1 MNATTRNG
9 ARGPDTRMSA
19 WAWRTTSATRRLAAL
34 GARFLRWPATRS
46 LTALALLAAALLA
59 AAAPSPSTAQ
69 DHDIIIRGGR
79 VIDGTGNDW
88 FRADIAINGDRI
100 VRIGRMPGATARRVI
115 DAAGMYVSP
124 GFIDLHSHAD
134 RAMTSIYLEPRRAR
148 SLNSQG
154 LTTVIGGPD
163 GRNAGWPIT
172 SEVEALQSRGH
183 AMNFVPMV
191 GHTTVRS
198 VVMGND
204 YERPATEREIARMQE
219 LVRQGMEAGAWG
231 LGAGIEYRPARFSEP
246 DEIVA
251 LASVVAPYNG
261 FYVAHQR
268 SEAIMPLWQLPSMVD
283 DWPVDGLQGLE
294 ETINIARE
302 TGIRVVASH
311 HKSRGRSSFG
321 RSAHDTVVVNAARAE
336 GLEVYLDVYPYET
349 FGGGARPMI
358 PRWSL
363 VHDSVDTSGGRDSP
377 VYNTNGVFDNAREHL
392 ARRWNDPADR
402 AVIERDIAWI
412 VDHNGGADRVVVV
425 DYPDRDFVGRT
436 LAELATEMGMTYQE
450 VVVHMALNG
459 YRGMLGG
466 ARTRGYG
473 MHDMDVVTYYR
484 QDYTATASDAG
495 VSGIEG
501 VPGFASVPGAHPRH
515 FGAFTR
521 KIARYVKEL
530 SAISLP
536 FAIRSMTG
544 LPAQIIGLQ
553 DRGVLREGYKA
564 DIVIFDLG
572 RIQDRATVL
581 EPALYSEGV
590 DYVMVNGV
598 LTVDGGEFTDAL
610 PGEVVLRQ
618 GRPIS

>member
-1 MNATTRNG
+1 MKNVKHTRHLVMYTLHIG
-9 ARGPDTRMSA
+9 
-19 WAWRTTSATRRLAAL
+19 
-34 GARFLRWPATRS
+34 F
-46 LTALALLAAALLA
+46 LAAAVLIAPAPA
-59 AAAPSPSTAQ
+59 AAQ
-69 DHDIIIRGGR
+69 NYDILIRNGR

-100 VRIGRMPGATARRVI
+100 VRIGRMPGATTQREI
-115 DAAGMYVSP
+115 DATGMYVSP

-134 RAMTSIYLEPRRAR
+134 RAMMSDYLEPRRAR

-163 GRNAGWPIT
+163 GRNIRWPIS
-172 SEVEALQSRGH
+172 SEVEALQSQGH

-191 GHTTVRS
+191 GHSTVRNS
-198 VVMGND
+198 VMGGD

-231 LGAGIEYRPARFSEP
+231 LGAGVEYRPARFSEP
-246 DEIVA
+246 EEIVA
-251 LASVVAPYNG
+251 LASVVAPYDG

-294 ETINIARE
+294 ETINIGRE

-321 RSAHDTVVVNAARAE
+321 RSAQDTVVVNAARAE

-363 VHDSVDTSGGRDSP
+363 VHDTVDTSGGRDSP
-377 VYNTNGVFDNAREHL
+377 VYNTDGIFDNAREHL
-392 ARRWNDPADR
+392 TRRWNDPAAR
-402 AVIERDIAWI
+402 ALLDRDIAWI

-425 DYPDRDFVGRT
+425 DYPDPDFVGRT
-436 LAELATEMGMTYQE
+436 LADLGAEMDMTYQD

-459 YRGMLGG
+459 YPSLLGG

-473 MHDMDVVTYYR
+473 MHDMDVVNYYR
-484 QDYTATASDAG
+484 QEYTATASDAG

-521 KIARYVKEL
+521 KISRYVKEL

-536 FAIRSMTG
+536 FAVRSMTG
-544 LPAQIIGLQ
+544 LPARIIGLE
-553 DRGVLREGYKA
+553 DRGLLREGYKA
-564 DIVIFDLG
+564 DLVIFDYD